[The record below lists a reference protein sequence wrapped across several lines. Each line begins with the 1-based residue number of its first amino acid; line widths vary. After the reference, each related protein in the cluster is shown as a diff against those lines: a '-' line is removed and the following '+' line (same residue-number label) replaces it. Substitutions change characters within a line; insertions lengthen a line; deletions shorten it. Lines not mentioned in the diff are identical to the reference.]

1 MAVNRRALAIS
12 MASALVITIVG
23 AYFVSRS
30 HDNRL
35 YAADTV
41 TLSSNNGFAQPGIPT
56 NEVVKGT
63 PLPSVK
69 LTDLLGNAVS
79 TTDLLGQPLVINV
92 WSTICPACKRELP
105 VFAELHEEYGDT
117 VRFIGVN
124 QFANDDIALEFAHS
138 RGVAYELLA
147 DLNGEFVTAL
157 GITGLPY
164 TIFVAPNGTIVA
176 QKGIELSAETLR
188 QTINDT
194 LITE

>member
-12 MASALVITIVG
+12 MAAAVVITIVG

-30 HDNRL
+30 HDNRPI
-35 YAADTV
+35 ADDTV
-41 TLSSNNGFAQPGIPT
+41 TLSSNVGLSEQRIPT
-56 NEVVKGT
+56 NAVVKGNQ
-63 PLPSVK
+63 LPSVV
-69 LTDLLGNAVS
+69 LTDLLGNAVN

-92 WSTICPACKRELP
+92 WSTTCAACKRELP
-105 VFAELHEEYGDT
+105 VFAELHQEFGDT
-117 VRFIGVN
+117 IRFIGVN

-164 TIFVAPNGTIVA
+164 TIFVASDGTIVA
-176 QKGIELSAETLR
+176 QKGIELSANTLR
-188 QTINDT
+188 QTIEDT
-194 LITE
+194 LITK